1 MFFIK
6 LFVSSCSMS
15 FAMLDS
21 MQQIILLIRVMKRT
35 LTVIAIIIAAASV
48 YGQEQTGLVEIPK
61 SADAVAVPETETVIS
76 EQESTEVDDQTAAE
90 KTQTKQAEPQ
100 MTEQKLLKEM
110 TLQLSQ
116 LVSILSTVRD
126 EKTAANV
133 ADEVETLME
142 KLFAIDYAQI
152 EGVDEEVVAAG
163 LADLF
168 NDLELQVSR
177 LFEEDFYGNASLKE
191 TFGADE
197 DENSLVEP
205 D

>member
-1 MFFIK
+1 
-6 LFVSSCSMS
+6 
-15 FAMLDS
+15 
-21 MQQIILLIRVMKRT
+21 MKRT
-35 LTVIAIIIAAASV
+35 LTVITIIIAAASV
-48 YGQEQTGLVEIPK
+48 YGQEQAGEVAEPK
-61 SADAVAVPETETVIS
+61 SADAVAVPETEAVNP
-76 EQESTEVDDQTAAE
+76 EQESAEVEKQTAAE
-90 KTQTKQAEPQ
+90 KTQTEQAVPQ
-100 MTEQKLLKEM
+100 MTAQQLLKEM

-126 EKTAANV
+126 ENTAANV
-133 ADEVETLME
+133 ADEVESLME
-142 KLFAIDYAQI
+142 KLFAVDYAQI

-177 LFEEDFYGNASLKE
+177 LFEEGFYGNAELKE

>member
-1 MFFIK
+1 
-6 LFVSSCSMS
+6 
-15 FAMLDS
+15 
-21 MQQIILLIRVMKRT
+21 MKRT